1 MEVGCVIFG
10 ITPKKNQK
18 DMRGITVLKDGW
30 GGSLAGIQTT
40 IHLGG
45 NMDGIYWARDLR
57 AVLTALTV
65 RHRQPEPE
73 NSWFGDDAHWRIHP
87 IQRTCKTDGK
97 INFNEIYR

>member
-1 MEVGCVIFG
+1 MES
-10 ITPKKNQK
+10 
-18 DMRGITVLKDGW
+18 
-30 GGSLAGIQTT
+30 GGGLAGIQTA

-73 NSWFGDDAHWRIHP
+73 PENSWFGDHSHWRIRP
-87 IQRTCKTDGK
+87 IQRTYKADGK

>member
-10 ITPKKNQK
+10 MTPKKNK
-18 DMRGITVLKDGW
+18 KETRGITVLKDGMRW
-30 GGSLAGIQTT
+30 RFGGNSA

-65 RHRQPEPE
+65 RRQQPEPT
-73 NSWFGDDAHWRIHP
+73 NSWFGDHAHWRIRP
-87 IQRTCKTDGK
+87 IQRTCKADG
-97 INFNEIYR
+97 